1 MKIRITKVDNREEE
15 TDLTLAECGFKVGDV
30 VEVEGKFRDGSL
42 LIIAPGNKEF
52 GIEFGDNVSINEG
65 EFEVVE

>member
-30 VEVEGKFRDGSL
+30 VEVEGKFRDGSF

>member
-1 MKIRITKVDNREEE
+1 MKIRITKVDNREAE

-30 VEVEGKFRDGSL
+30 VEVEGKFKDGSL

-65 EFEVVE
+65 EFEVLE